1 MPLNSFLVKTSVVQL
16 IGGLRVLVLHDKYS
30 YRSEADLDSKLSKRI
45 THSHDLRCGFKT
57 GAPSGERGNLQ
68 ERPAGPTLAPPV
80 SFTPVVLDSSK

>member
-1 MPLNSFLVKTSVVQL
+1 MPHNSLVKTSVVQL

-57 GAPSGERGNLQ
+57 GAPNGERGNLQ

-80 SFTPVVLDSSK
+80 SFTLLVLNSSK